1 MRLIDLT
8 NKQFGNL
15 TVMYRVYPNNL
26 TKKHTYWKCKCKC
39 GKETVVSSNHLRTGH
54 TKSCGCSHNYLKGS
68 KSFLYKHG
76 KRNTRLYGIW
86 ATMKSRCLNKNNIK
100 YKNYGARGI
109 SIYSKW
115 TDKENGFMN
124 FYNWA
129 INNGYIEKLTLDRI
143 DVNGNYEPNN
153 CRWITLK
160 EQNYNKTTT
169 KYLTYKHRKK
179 PLIKW
184 AEEYHINHNTLYKR
198 IKTGWD
204 IEKALTTPTS

>member
-1 MRLIDLT
+1 MKLQ
-8 NKQFGNL
+8 K
-15 TVMYRVYPNNL
+15 
-26 TKKHTYWKCKCKC
+26 
-39 GKETVVSSNHLRTGH
+39 
-54 TKSCGCSHNYLKGS
+54 LK
-68 KSFLYKHG
+68 
-76 KRNTRLYGIW
+76 NQQ
-86 ATMKSRCLNKNNIK
+86 NNIK

-109 SIYSKW
+109 FIYSKW

-129 INNGYIEKLTLDRI
+129 INNGYKEELTLDRI